1 MAAVIF
7 RGRKYRLNLAYDA
20 VLSCIQ
26 AGRDPVLGDLDK
38 LELCL
43 AILVKNRRA
52 LRRLNPQDKSE
63 LYEEISSKH
72 LNVISRKAPGK
83 QAQPVSD
90 FVEDFDLIYSS
101 FRFAYGMDLSRERGK
116 LPWKEFCWLFEGL
129 PPGCKMR
136 EVMEIRARKIPAP
149 TKYNQEEIRQL
160 TELKQYWTLPA
171 FSTGNNQEQLE
182 GLFEALSRLA
192 VKA

>member
-7 RGRKYRLNLAYDA
+7 HGKRFRLNLAYDA

-52 LRRLNPQDKSE
+52 LRRLTPQDKGK

-83 QAQPVSD
+83 QTQPVSD

-101 FRFAYGMDLSRERGK
+101 FLFSYGIDLSKAHGK
-116 LPWKEFCWLFEGL
+116 LQWREFCWLFEGL
-129 PPGCKMR
+129 PSGCKMR
-136 EVMEIRARKIPAP
+136 EVMEIRSRKIPAP

-160 TELKQYWTLPA
+160 TELKRYWMLPILGP
-171 FSTGNNQEQLE
+171 GNYQEQLE
-182 GLFEALSRLA
+182 SLFEALSRLA
-192 VKA
+192 RR

>member
-43 AILVKNRRA
+43 AILVKNKRA

-160 TELKQYWTLPA
+160 TELKQYWTLPVLGPA
-171 FSTGNNQEQLE
+171 NYQEQLE
-182 GLFEALSRLA
+182 CLFEALSRLA
-192 VKA
+192 RR

>member
-1 MAAVIF
+1 MASVTVHGKRF
-7 RGRKYRLNLAYDA
+7 RLNLAYDA

-43 AILVKNRRA
+43 AILVKNKRA

-171 FSTGNNQEQLE
+171 FSTGNYQEQLE
-182 GLFEALSRLA
+182 SLFEALSRLA

>member
-43 AILVKNRRA
+43 AILV
-52 LRRLNPQDKSE
+52 NPQDKSK

-160 TELKQYWTLPA
+160 TELKQYWTLPVLGPA
-171 FSTGNNQEQLE
+171 NYQEQLE
-182 GLFEALSRLA
+182 CLFEALSRLA
-192 VKA
+192 RR

>member
-1 MAAVIF
+1 MASVTIHGKRF
-7 RGRKYRLNLAYDA
+7 WLNLAYDA

-52 LRRLNPQDKSE
+52 LRRLTPQDKGK

-83 QAQPVSD
+83 QTQPVSD

-101 FRFAYGMDLSRERGK
+101 FWFAYGIDLNRERGK
-116 LPWKEFCWLFEGL
+116 LLWKEFCWLFEGL

-136 EVMEIRARKIPAP
+136 EVMESGPEKFLHPPNTTKKKSGSLPNSNSIGCCLHLGRAIIRNSWK
-149 TKYNQEEIRQL
+149 
-160 TELKQYWTLPA
+160 A
-171 FSTGNNQEQLE
+171 FL
-182 GLFEALSRLA
+182 RCCPDWR
-192 VKA
+192 